1 MHPLL
6 NIAIG
11 AARRAG
17 DVIVRSLDRV
27 GTLTVSEKNRNDFVS
42 EVDRAAEQVVIAA
55 IRKAYPSHG
64 FLAEESGATEGDDY
78 TWVIDPLDGTT
89 NFLHGFPQ
97 FAVSIACRHRGRAE
111 VGVVFDPQ
119 RSELFTAERGAGTLL
134 DGRRLRVSQRLGL
147 DGALVGTGFP
157 FRENRRWLKP
167 YLGMLE
173 TRHADDRG
181 RAQAWRGFA
190 RSRLRRGRPARRV
203 LGSRPRRRG
212 TPPRA
217 TSSSRKRAAG
227 SATSPAASTATA
239 ATCWPVRRAFTP
251 RSSNCSRRSST
262 TSFANEP
269 AGPARNHGRAGLE
282 SLSVF
287 APGDRA

>member
-17 DVIVRSLDRV
+17 EVIVRSLDRV

-42 EVDRAAEQVVIAA
+42 EVDRAAEQVLIGT
-55 IRKAYPSHG
+55 IRKSYPTHG
-64 FLAEESGATEGDDY
+64 ILAEESGAADGDDY

-97 FAVSIACRHRGRAE
+97 FAVSVACRHRGRAE
-111 VGVVFDPQ
+111 IGVVLDPL
-119 RSELFTAERGAGTLL
+119 RGELFTAERGAGTQL

-147 DGALVGTGFP
+147 EGALVGTGFP

-173 TRHADDRG
+173 RTMEATAG
-181 RAQAWRGFA
+181 V
-190 RSRLRRGRPARRV
+190 RRPGAASLDLAYV
-203 LGSRPRRRG
+203 
-212 TPPRA
+212 
-217 TSSSRKRAAG
+217 AAG
-227 SATSPAASTATA
+227 RLDAFWEVGLSPWDTA
-239 ATCWPVRRAFTP
+239 AGNLLIT
-251 RSSNCSRRSST
+251 
-262 TSFANEP
+262 E
-269 AGPARNHGRAGLE
+269 AGGRVGNLAAGDYRDGGHLLAG
-282 SLSVF
+282 SPKVF
-287 APGDRA
+287 AALAELLAPFLDDELRK

>member
-27 GTLTVSEKNRNDFVS
+27 GALVVSEKGRNDFVS

-64 FLAEESGATEGDDY
+64 ILAEESGAQPGDDY

-97 FAVSIACRHRGRAE
+97 FAVSVACRHRGRAE
-111 VGVVFDPQ
+111 VAVVLDPT
-119 RSELFTAERGAGTLL
+119 RGELFTAERGAGTIL

-147 DGALVGTGFP
+147 EGALIGTGFP
-157 FRENRRWLKP
+157 YRENSKWLKP
-167 YLGMLE
+167 YLAMLE
-173 TRHADDRG
+173 RVMDATAGVRRPGAASLDLAYVAAG
-181 RAQAWRGFA
+181 RLDGFWEVGLSPWDTA
-190 RSRLRRGRPARRV
+190 AGNLLITEAGGRVGDFTGGEYRDGGNLLV
-203 LGSRPRRRG
+203 G
-212 TPPRA
+212 TPR
-217 TSSSRKRAAG
+217 
-227 SATSPAASTATA
+227 
-239 ATCWPVRRAFTP
+239 
-251 RSSNCSRRSST
+251 
-262 TSFANEP
+262 
-269 AGPARNHGRAGLE
+269 
-282 SLSVF
+282 VF
-287 APGDRA
+287 AALAETFAPLLDEELRK

>member
-17 DVIVRSLDRV
+17 EVIVRSLDRV

-42 EVDRAAEQVVIAA
+42 EVDRAAEQVLIAA

-64 FLAEESGATEGDDY
+64 FLAEESGAAAGDDY

-97 FAVSIACRHRGRAE
+97 FAVSVACRHRGRAE
-111 VGVVFDPQ
+111 VGVVLDPL
-119 RSELFTAERGAGTLL
+119 RGELFTAERGAGTQL
-134 DGRRLRVSQRLGL
+134 DGRRLRVSQRSGL
-147 DGALVGTGFP
+147 EGALVGTGFP

-173 TRHADDRG
+173 RVMEATAG
-181 RAQAWRGFA
+181 V
-190 RSRLRRGRPARRV
+190 RRPGAASLDLAYV
-203 LGSRPRRRG
+203 
-212 TPPRA
+212 
-217 TSSSRKRAAG
+217 AAG
-227 SATSPAASTATA
+227 RLDAFWEVGLSPWDTA
-239 ATCWPVRRAFTP
+239 AGNLLIT
-251 RSSNCSRRSST
+251 
-262 TSFANEP
+262 E
-269 AGPARNHGRAGLE
+269 AGGRVGNLAGLE
-282 SLSVF
+282 YRDGGHLLAGSPRVF
-287 APGDRA
+287 AALAELLAPYVDDELRQ

>member
-27 GTLTVSEKNRNDFVS
+27 GALVVSEKGRNDFVS

-64 FLAEESGATEGDDY
+64 ILAEESGAQPGDDY

-97 FAVSIACRHRGRAE
+97 FAVSVACRHRGRAE
-111 VGVVFDPQ
+111 VAVVLDPT
-119 RSELFTAERGAGTLL
+119 RGELFTAERGAGTIL

-147 DGALVGTGFP
+147 EGALIGTGFP
-157 FRENRRWLKP
+157 YRENRKWLKP
-167 YLGMLE
+167 YLAMLE
-173 TRHADDRG
+173 RVMDATAGVRRPGAASLDLAYVAAG
-181 RAQAWRGFA
+181 RLDGFWEVGLSPWDTA
-190 RSRLRRGRPARRV
+190 AGNLLITEAGGRVGDFTGGEYRDGGNLLV
-203 LGSRPRRRG
+203 G
-212 TPPRA
+212 TPR
-217 TSSSRKRAAG
+217 
-227 SATSPAASTATA
+227 
-239 ATCWPVRRAFTP
+239 
-251 RSSNCSRRSST
+251 
-262 TSFANEP
+262 
-269 AGPARNHGRAGLE
+269 
-282 SLSVF
+282 VF
-287 APGDRA
+287 AALAETFAPLLDEELRK

>member
-17 DVIVRSLDRV
+17 DVITRSLDRV

-64 FLAEESGATEGDDY
+64 FLAEESGATAGDDY

-97 FAVSIACRHRGRAE
+97 FAVSIACRHRGRPE
-111 VGVVFDPQ
+111 VGVVFDPL
-119 RSELFTAERGAGTLL
+119 RSELFTAERGAGTQL

-147 DGALVGTGFP
+147 DGALIGTGFP
-157 FRENRRWLKP
+157 FRENPRWLAS
-167 YLGMLE
+167 YLLMLE
-173 TRHADDRG
+173 QVMQTTAG
-181 RAQAWRGFA
+181 V
-190 RSRLRRGRPARRV
+190 RRPGAASLDLAYV
-203 LGSRPRRRG
+203 
-212 TPPRA
+212 
-217 TSSSRKRAAG
+217 AAG
-227 SATSPAASTATA
+227 RLDAFWELGLSPWDTA
-239 ATCWPVRRAFTP
+239 AGILLITEAGGRVSNLAGGEYRDGGHLLAGSP
-251 RSSNCSRRSST
+251 RVY
-262 TSFANEP
+262 AALAE
-269 AGPARNHGRAGLE
+269 L
-282 SLSVF
+282 L
-287 APGDRA
+287 APFLDDELRQ